1 MAIQGELWTSLEQM
15 NTSLIRKWLFG
26 SVLVRDWDPAGTTS
40 LLNFTPFN
48 SDGSLKTTLFSASN
62 PGGPWFDVGSIDV
75 NGVDFTPRLK
85 ASETDVWQSRWPE
98 RMDMDGDGED
108 IMVECVETNPVALAL
123 FNNQPLVGV
132 PGTGAVSVLQSVG
145 AQNFSVQYSNVPQVI
160 WRQLLI
166 IGVDGELANPLYVAE
181 LRPRVSIIKLAK
193 RQMNAKKADS
203 FGLTFAVYPD
213 TASGFVKNALYGG
226 PAWIALGGSPVLAA
240 PDYISLAPPTIN
252 TATIVPSTLVGTP
265 SGTGGTF
272 AAGTYYW
279 TMTATTAA
287 GESIRGNEI
296 TATLSGSTS
305 SNALTWTQ
313 VQGAVGYKIYRGTSP
328 GAEGTL
334 VTTIGSGA
342 TVSYTDTGT
351 AGTAGQPSVVN
362 NATILAPASLAVT
375 GSTTGGVLPIAT
387 DYWVLTALTA
397 QGETTRSNE
406 VTATL
411 TTNTSSGALT
421 WSATSG
427 ASGYRL
433 YRGTVAGAEGWLAAY
448 IPSGATT
455 SFTDTGVS
463 VEATALT
470 SHQVQLQ
477 FQQPVSGNGPY
488 VYTITQTTGGST
500 TPITLVSGPT
510 TVASGLV
517 TVTGGSLTASSVY
530 TFNVTVAAADGAT
543 VSYPVSNSITAT

>member
-166 IGVDGELANPLYVAE
+166 IGVDGELANPIYVAE
-181 LRPRVSIIKLAK
+181 LRPRVSIIKLGK

-213 TASGFVKNALYGG
+213 TASGFVKDAIYGG
-226 PAWIALGGSPVLAA
+226 PGFVALGGAPQLAV
-240 PDYISLAPPTIN
+240 PDYISLTPPVVN
-252 TATIVPSTLVGTP
+252 TATIVPSTLAAAAPTG
-265 SGTGGTF
+265 SGGTF
-272 AAGTYYW
+272 SAQPYYW
-279 TMTATTAA
+279 VITALTAA
-287 GESIRGNEI
+287 GES
-296 TATLSGSTS
+296 T
-305 SNALTWTQ
+305 
-313 VQGAVGYKIYRGTSP
+313 K
-328 GAEGTL
+328 
-334 VTTIGSGA
+334 
-342 TVSYTDTGT
+342 
-351 AGTAGQPSVVN
+351 
-362 NATILAPASLAVT
+362 
-375 GSTTGGVLPIAT
+375 
-387 DYWVLTALTA
+387 
-397 QGETTRSNE
+397 SNE
-406 VTATL
+406 VTQTIVT
-411 TTNTSSGALT
+411 TTNTVALSWTQVTGAT
-421 WSATSG
+421 
-427 ASGYRL
+427 GYKV
-433 YRGTVAGAEGWLAAY
+433 YRG
-448 IPSGATT
+448 
-455 SFTDTGVS
+455 
-463 VEATALT
+463 
-470 SHQVQLQ
+470 
-477 FQQPVSGNGPY
+477 
-488 VYTITQTTGGST
+488 
-500 TPITLVSGPT
+500 
-510 TVASGLV
+510 
-517 TVTGGSLTASSVY
+517 
-530 TFNVTVAAADGAT
+530 
-543 VSYPVSNSITAT
+543 